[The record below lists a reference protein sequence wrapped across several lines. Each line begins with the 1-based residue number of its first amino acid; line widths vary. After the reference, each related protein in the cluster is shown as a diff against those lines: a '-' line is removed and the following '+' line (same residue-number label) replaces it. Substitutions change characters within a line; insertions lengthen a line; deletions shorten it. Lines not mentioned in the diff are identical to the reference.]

1 MKKILL
7 VAVLIAAFTTGAY
20 AQTENGFGGQAEVGY
35 GFKLGD
41 NKWSVFQV
49 SLMPGYHFGPY
60 LFAGV
65 GVGFNS
71 YSNDGVTLS
80 TFPIFA
86 HATANFTAGTT
97 WTPFFAL
104 KMGYGLG
111 KKTES
116 LLGASTEIKGG
127 FYFAP
132 SLGIKYKVTDK
143 HAASLALFYDAMAI
157 KETITVVGHSPA
169 SGTTTNSALGLRL
182 GYEF

>member
-7 VAVLIAAFTTGAY
+7 VAAFIAAFATGAF
-20 AQTENGFGGQAEVGY
+20 AQAENGFGGQAEVGY
-35 GFKLGD
+35 GLKLD
-41 NKWSVFQV
+41 NKLNVFQI

-71 YSNDGVTLS
+71 YSANGGSIS

-86 HATANFTAGTT
+86 HATVNFTAETT
-97 WTPFFAL
+97 WTPFFAA
-104 KMGYGLG
+104 KVGYGIG
-111 KKTES
+111 KKTET
-116 LLGASTEIKGG
+116 LLGATNELKPG

-132 SLGIKYKVTDK
+132 SLGMKYKVAPQ
-143 HAASLALFYDAMAI
+143 HAVSLALFYDAMGF
-157 KETITVVGHSPA
+157 KETVTVVGRAPVSVT
-169 SGTTTNSALGLRL
+169 STNSAIGLRL